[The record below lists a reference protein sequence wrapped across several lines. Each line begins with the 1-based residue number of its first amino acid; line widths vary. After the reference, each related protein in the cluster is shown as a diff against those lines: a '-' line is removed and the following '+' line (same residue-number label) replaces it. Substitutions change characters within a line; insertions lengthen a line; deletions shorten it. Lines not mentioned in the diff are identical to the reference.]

1 MVSVGPVLSRSSDN
15 KTGWL
20 DLGSRVAAAGAPRC
34 SAWRTSGSGS
44 TSLDLRPVDV
54 FESVAASFEIDG
66 STSSI
71 VGSIGSAAFEG
82 GTNTSILGSEAVC
95 CGPLIPDPRD
105 LVSLVVTAAGV
116 STSGAAVISAALV
129 IVDGPT

>member
-1 MVSVGPVLSRSSDN
+1 MVLVGPVLSRSSDN

-20 DLGSRVAAAGAPRC
+20 GLGSRAAAAGAPRC

-71 VGSIGSAAFEG
+71 VGSIGGAAFER
-82 GTNTSILGSEAVC
+82 GTTTSILGSEAVC
-95 CGPLIPDPRD
+95 CGVLMPDASA

-116 STSGAAVISAALV
+116 STSDAAVISAALI
-129 IVDGPT
+129 IVDGAT